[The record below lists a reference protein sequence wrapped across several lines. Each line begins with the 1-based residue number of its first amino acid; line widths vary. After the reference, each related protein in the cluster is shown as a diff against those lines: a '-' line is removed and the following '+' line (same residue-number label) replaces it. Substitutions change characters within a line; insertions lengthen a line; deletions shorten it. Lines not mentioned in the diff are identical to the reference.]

1 MCTENGATLNYAKD
15 ICSCQKR
22 KKKNRGS
29 YKEILRE
36 QRGHK
41 TIYIYIYIS
50 KKLWKVERQ
59 LWYIRKQG
67 TKKIL
72 KLIKDIVKKVPE
84 ISRKKI

>member
-1 MCTENGATLNYAKD
+1 MQKISVVAK
-15 ICSCQKR
+15 K

-41 TIYIYIYIS
+41 TIYIYIS